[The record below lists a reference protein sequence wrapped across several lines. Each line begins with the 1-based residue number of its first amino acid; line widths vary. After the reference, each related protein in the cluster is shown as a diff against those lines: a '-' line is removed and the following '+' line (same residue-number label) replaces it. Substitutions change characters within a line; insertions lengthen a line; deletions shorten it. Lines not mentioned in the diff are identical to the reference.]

1 MEPSLVEILVE
12 GVIPEVEGFD
22 IIDDEDD
29 ILEDFALE
37 PRGRME

>member
-22 IIDDEDD
+22 IIEDD
-29 ILEDFALE
+29 PDIDFLEE
-37 PRGRME
+37 Y